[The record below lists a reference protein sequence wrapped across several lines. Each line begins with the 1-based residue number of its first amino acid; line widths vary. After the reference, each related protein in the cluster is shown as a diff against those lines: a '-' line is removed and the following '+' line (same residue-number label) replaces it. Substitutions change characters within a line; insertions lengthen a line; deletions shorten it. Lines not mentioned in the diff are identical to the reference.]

1 MSSQGAGQPL
11 ADSPRTTWHRL
22 LRWGVGAVAATAML
36 WLSSPAIAAPADSP
50 PPTAPLE
57 QLQALVQPAVVYEQ
71 ITWTGYVYDE
81 TNKGY
86 FTEDPFT
93 VSYQCTGFV
102 VNPDGYIA
110 TAGHCADYDR
120 TVQDAILSQVVDWA
134 YENDYYE
141 ATPSKE
147 TIATFARNWRVDGA
161 DSEGTPDL
169 SVSVAYGVSVSG
181 EPTGKE
187 LTARVVA
194 VRPLLATTLA
204 SRGCEP

>member
-187 LTARVVA
+187 TAK
-194 VRPLLATTLA
+194 
-204 SRGCEP
+204 

>member
-71 ITWTGYVYDE
+71 ITCTGYVYDE

-93 VSYQCTGFV
+93 VSYQSLKPGWARRAPLPVHLAGFSS
-102 VNPDGYIA
+102 N
-110 TAGHCADYDR
+110 
-120 TVQDAILSQVVDWA
+120 W
-134 YENDYYE
+134 
-141 ATPSKE
+141 PS
-147 TIATFARNWRVDGA
+147 ARGWGA
-161 DSEGTPDL
+161 P
-169 SVSVAYGVSVSG
+169 
-181 EPTGKE
+181 P
-187 LTARVVA
+187 
-194 VRPLLATTLA
+194 
-204 SRGCEP
+204 RGW